1 MFLPSFAALP
11 LIVRVAIVPLTE
23 IVITRFAAVTL
34 TTGFATTAAFVA
46 LGAGV
51 GFAAADA
58 LGVGVGLAV
67 AATTVI
73 VACAVFD

>member
-1 MFLPSFAALP
+1 MP
-11 LIVRVAIVPLTE
+11 LIVIVAIVPLTE

-34 TTGFATTAAFVA
+34 TTGFAITAAFVA

-51 GFAAADA
+51 GLAAVDA
-58 LGVGVGLAV
+58 LGVGVGVGLAV

-73 VACAVFD
+73 VAWAVFD

>member
-1 MFLPSFAALP
+1 MV
-11 LIVRVAIVPLTE
+11 IVAMVPLTE
-23 IVITRFAAVTL
+23 IVMTRFSAVTL

-46 LGAGV
+46 LGAGAGV
-51 GFAAADA
+51 AGADA
-58 LGVGVGLAV
+58 LAVGLGVGLVVGLVV

>member
-1 MFLPSFAALP
+1 MP
-11 LIVRVAIVPLTE
+11 LMVIVAIVPLTE
-23 IVITRFAAVTL
+23 IVMTRFAAVTL

-51 GFAAADA
+51 GFAAADE
-58 LGVGVGLAV
+58 LGVGVGVGLAV

-73 VACAVFD
+73 IACAVFD

>member
-1 MFLPSFAALP
+1 MP
-11 LIVRVAIVPLTE
+11 LMVIVAMVPLTE

-51 GFAAADA
+51 GFAAAEA
-58 LGVGVGLAV
+58 LGVGVGVGLAV

-73 VACAVFD
+73 IACAVFD